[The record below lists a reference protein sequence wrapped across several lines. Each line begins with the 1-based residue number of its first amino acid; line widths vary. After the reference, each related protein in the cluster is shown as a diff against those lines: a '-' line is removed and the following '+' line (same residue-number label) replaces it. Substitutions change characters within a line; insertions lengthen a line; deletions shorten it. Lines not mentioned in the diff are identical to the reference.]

1 MSAAELISLADRHYA
16 PGDPARKGARHF
28 RVYGEMLAGLR
39 ELPIALLE
47 LGIYRG
53 SSLKIWRDYL
63 PKAVIVGLDIEHV
76 EMPDLPD
83 VHIVQGDQAD
93 PAALD
98 RAISA
103 NGGAQFDI
111 IIDDASHLGLKS
123 KASFAHLFLHGLKPG
138 GRYFVEDIAAPF
150 LQGWADGERWIR
162 PPAESLESYQSG
174 LMGFLKQLID
184 EMAVTAAKL
193 ESPFPIAE
201 IKFYPNMCVIGK
213 MA

>member
-28 RVYGEMLAGLR
+28 RVYGNMFAGLR
-39 ELPIALLE
+39 QSPIALLE

-53 SSLKIWRDYL
+53 ASLRIWRDYF

-76 EMPDLPD
+76 NSPQLPD

-98 RAISA
+98 LAISA
-103 NGGAQFDI
+103 IGGAQFDI

-123 KASFAHLFLHGLKPG
+123 KASFAHLFHHGLKPS

-150 LQGWADGERWIR
+150 LQGWADGERWTR
-162 PPAESLESYQSG
+162 PPAESLESYQRG
-174 LMGFLKQLID
+174 LIGFLKQLVD
-184 EMAVTAAKL
+184 EMTVTAAKL
-193 ESPFPIAE
+193 ESQFPIAE
-201 IKFYPNMCVIGK
+201 INFYPNMCVIGK
-213 MA
+213 LA